1 MILHHI
7 ICDLNHEVKS
17 CCVLTQLSHFTGI
30 QEPQILLLSVFATLV
45 LRILLLRR
53 YITKIQKLL
62 VSNLVRDNFQA
73 SP

>member
-1 MILHHI
+1 M
-7 ICDLNHEVKS
+7 
-17 CCVLTQLSHFTGI
+17 LSHFTGI

-62 VSNLVRDNFQA
+62 VQNVPHVILNSNGKLVIA
-73 SP
+73 MGGG